1 MTGTR
6 FRATVET
13 TGTMLRAAFAFVPFL
28 PRLVRAAFT
37 GRRDREAMAA
47 RLRAGLST
55 EPVPAPDAR
64 DATSRSLRVFLV
76 AGEPSGDLHASNL
89 AIALRRR
96 VPGVQLDGIGG
107 PKMAAAGVAI
117 VRDLVSDPVMGVWPV
132 VRRTPDFFRLYRD
145 LLVRFDTCPP
155 DVVVGIDYPGLNLRL
170 AAAPGNVLLP
180 ARESGL
186 PKDSVINVSQ
196 IITLDKA
203 DLDEPVGQ
211 VSTTTLADTDHG
223 LRLVLDL

>member
-1 MTGTR
+1 MQRGDVWWAMLPAMSGSGPA
-6 FRATVET
+6 FRRPVLIVQADSFTQSRIATVIV
-13 TGTMLRAAFAFVPFL
+13 AVI
-28 PRLVRAAFT
+28 
-37 GRRDREAMAA
+37 
-47 RLRAGLST
+47 
-55 EPVPAPDAR
+55 
-64 DATSRSLRVFLV
+64 TS
-76 AGEPSGDLHASNL
+76 
-89 AIALRRR
+89 
-96 VPGVQLDGIGG
+96 
-107 PKMAAAGVAI
+107 
-117 VRDLVSDPVMGVWPV
+117 
-132 VRRTPDFFRLYRD
+132 
-145 LLVRFDTCPP
+145 
-155 DVVVGIDYPGLNLRL
+155 NLRL